1 MKALLSLQPGDASTL
16 QLLDVA
22 DPVESPDQL
31 LVRVRA
37 CGVNYPDAL
46 HIQDLYQVK
55 QKRPF
60 SPGGELCGVVERV
73 GTNVQGFSPGDLVIG
88 RCGTGAMAEKI
99 AIAADRCVKIPA
111 DSPVLEA
118 AGLVLTYA
126 TAYYALVD
134 RARLQPGETLLVLGA
149 AGGVGC
155 AAIDL
160 ARALGARVVAAAST
174 QAKLDFAMACGAQDG
189 LVYPTQLE
197 DKAAQKTLTD
207 RLKALVGPKGADVV
221 YDPVGGPYTEPA
233 LRATGRDGRLLVVGF
248 TAGIPRIPTNL
259 VLLKVCQIVGVDWRD
274 FTEQQP
280 QRNAANVDELVRMW
294 RAGLL
299 RPRISQTFPLARAP
313 EAIAQLSA
321 RGAMGK
327 LVIEIS

>member
-1 MKALLSLQPGDASTL
+1 MQLNDLPANAALVDRFVR
-16 QLLDVA
+16 LLDEPA
-22 DPVESPDQL
+22 DPRMVCIQARCDHGVKSVDIDRPML
-31 LVRVRA
+31 GLILRGSKWLR
-37 CGVNYPDAL
+37 CGAL
-46 HIQDLYQVK
+46 TDN
-55 QKRPF
+55 F
-60 SPGGELCGVVERV
+60 A
-73 GTNVQGFSPGDLVIG
+73 PGDLVIG
-88 RCGTGAMAEKI
+88 RCGIGAMAEKI

-160 ARALGARVVAAAST
+160 GRALGARVVAAAST
-174 QAKLDFAMACGAQDG
+174 QAKLDFAMACGAQAG
-189 LVYPTQLE
+189 LVYPTKLE

-207 RLKALVGPKGADVV
+207 QLKDLVGPKGADVV

-280 QRNAANVDELVRMW
+280 QRNAANVDEVVRMW
-294 RAGLL
+294 QDGRL
-299 RPRISQTFPLARAP
+299 RPRVSQTFPLARAP
-313 EAIAQLSA
+313 EAIAQLAA
-321 RGAMGK
+321 RGALGK